1 MNGYLEYF
9 LITVIVILVIL
20 VFACFI
26 RAVIGPTIADRIVS
40 VNMIGTLII
49 MIISVLTILMKEA
62 WLADISAIYAMISFL
77 AVVVLTKIYI
87 GVYREAKSR
96 KYGSDTASVKDKS
109 TTGKDS
115 SVK

>member
-1 MNGYLEYF
+1 MNGYLEFF
-9 LITVIVILVIL
+9 LISVIIILVIL
-20 VFACFI
+20 VFACFV

-49 MIISVLTILMKEA
+49 MIISILTILMKEA

-87 GVYREAKSR
+87 GVYREARFK
-96 KYGSDTASVKDKS
+96 KYGTKNGPAQNKDENGRK
-109 TTGKDS
+109 TK
-115 SVK
+115 

>member
-96 KYGSDTASVKDKS
+96 KYGSDAASVKDK
-109 TTGKDS
+109 TTAGKDS
-115 SVK
+115 SGK